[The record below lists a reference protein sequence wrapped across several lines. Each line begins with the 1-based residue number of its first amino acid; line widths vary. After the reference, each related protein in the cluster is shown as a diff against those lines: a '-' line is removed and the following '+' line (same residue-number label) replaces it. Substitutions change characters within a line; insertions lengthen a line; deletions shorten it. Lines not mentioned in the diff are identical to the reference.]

1 MPSLKEI
8 RTKISSVK
16 STKRIMQA
24 MKMIATVKY
33 AKTQLMLNSFRPYFK
48 SYEDIVKIVTGS
60 IKESPSRFLNP
71 NENSNKDILIIV
83 SSDRGLCG
91 SYNTSLFRMIEK
103 HNFKSENIKNLYV
116 GKKGAD
122 YFKEI
127 GFGESISSLTE
138 KNYKNIAE
146 EITDQLLIPFL
157 EEKIDN
163 IYIAYNKFE
172 SAISQAPTISKV
184 LPIQLEVDKSED
196 DKSGDILIEPGIESF
211 VEEVLPKFFNLTISS
226 VLLESVT
233 SEHAARTAAMDN
245 ATRNADDILRD
256 TTILFNKTRQAYI
269 TTELMDIVN
278 GAEAIK

>member
-60 IKESPSRFLNP
+60 IKDSPSRFLNP
-71 NENSNKDILIIV
+71 NENSDKDILIIV

-127 GFGESISSLTE
+127 GFGESISSLSE

>member
-8 RTKISSVK
+8 RNKISSVK

-33 AKTQLMLNSFRPYFK
+33 AKTQIMLNSFRPYFR
-48 SYEDIVKIVTGS
+48 SYKDIVNIVTSS
-60 IKESPSRFLNP
+60 IKESPSRFLTVGDDSAN
-71 NENSNKDILIIV
+71 DVLIIV

-103 HNFKSENIKNLYV
+103 YDFKSERISNFYV
-116 GKKGAD
+116 GKKGSD
-122 YFKEI
+122 YFKTDS
-127 GFGESISSLTE
+127 FGDNITSLTE
-138 KNYKNIAE
+138 KNYKIISE
-146 EITDQLLIPFL
+146 QVSSQLLAPFMNQ
-157 EEKIDN
+157 EIDN

-172 SAISQAPTISKV
+172 SAISQVPTISKI
-184 LPIQLEVDKSED
+184 LPIQLD
-196 DKSGDILIEPGIESF
+196 DKEMEEDNPGDILIEPGIESF

-226 VLLESVT
+226 ILLESVT

>member
-71 NENSNKDILIIV
+71 NENSDKDILIIV

-146 EITDQLLIPFL
+146 EVSSQLLVPFL
-157 EEKIDN
+157 DKKVDN

>member
-33 AKTQLMLNSFRPYFK
+33 AKTQLMLNSFRPYFS
-48 SYEDIVKIVTGS
+48 SYQDIVRIVTSS
-60 IKESPSRFLNP
+60 IKDSPSRFLNYK
-71 NENSNKDILIIV
+71 NDSSRDVLIIV

-103 HNFKSENIKNLYV
+103 HMFESDEIQKFYI

-122 YFKEI
+122 YFKEV
-127 GFGESISSLTE
+127 GYGEDISSLTE
-138 KNYKNIAE
+138 KNYKAISE
-146 EITDQLLIPFL
+146 QITDQLLQPFL
-157 EEKIDN
+157 DEKIDN
-163 IYIAYNKFE
+163 VYVAYNKFE
-172 SAISQAPTISKV
+172 SAISQVPTISKV
-184 LPIQLEVDKSED
+184 LPIKLEEKDIED
-196 DKSGDILIEPGIESF
+196 EKSGDILIEPGIDSF
-211 VEEVLPKFFNLTISS
+211 IEEVLPKFFNLTISS
-226 VLLESVT
+226 ILLESVT

>member
-60 IKESPSRFLNP
+60 IKDSSSRFLNP
-71 NENSNKDILIIV
+71 NENSDKDILIIV

-211 VEEVLPKFFNLTISS
+211 GEEVLPKFFNLTISS

>member
-8 RTKISSVK
+8 RNKISSVK

-33 AKTQLMLNSFRPYFK
+33 AKTQIMLNSFRPYYK
-48 SYEDIVKIVTGS
+48 SYKDIVSIVTS
-60 IKESPSRFLNP
+60 SLKDSPSRFLSSDNT
-71 NENSNKDILIIV
+71 STKDLLIIV

-91 SYNTSLFRMIEK
+91 SYNTSLFRMIERYD
-103 HNFKSENIKNLYV
+103 FKSEKIDNLYV
-116 GKKGAD
+116 GKKGSD
-122 YFKEI
+122 YFKTE
-127 GFGESISSLTE
+127 GFGDSITSLTE

-146 EITDQLLIPFL
+146 EVSSQLLVPFL
-157 EEKIDN
+157 DKKVDN

-172 SAISQAPTISKV
+172 SAISQVPTISKI
-184 LPIQLEVDKSED
+184 LPIQLEEQDSVED
-196 DKSGDILIEPGIESF
+196 NGGDILIEPGIESF

-226 VLLESVT
+226 ILLESVT

>member
-48 SYEDIVKIVTGS
+48 PYEDIVKIVTGS
-60 IKESPSRFLNP
+60 IKDSPSRFLNP
-71 NENSNKDILIIV
+71 NENSDKDILIIV

-127 GFGESISSLTE
+127 GFGESISSLSE

>member
-71 NENSNKDILIIV
+71 NENSDKDILIIV

-122 YFKEI
+122 YFKEV

>member
-60 IKESPSRFLNP
+60 IKDSSSRFLNP
-71 NENSNKDILIIV
+71 NENSDKDILIIV

>member
-48 SYEDIVKIVTGS
+48 SYKDIVKIVTGS
-60 IKESPSRFLNP
+60 IKDSPSRFLNI
-71 NENSNKDILIIV
+71 NEDSNNDILVIV

-91 SYNTSLFRMIEK
+91 SYNTSLFRMIERYS
-103 HNFKSENIKNLYV
+103 FKSENIKNLYV

-127 GFGESISSLTE
+127 GFGESITSLTE

-146 EITDQLLIPFL
+146 EITGQLLLPFL

-172 SAISQAPTISKV
+172 SAISQVPTISKV
-184 LPIQLEVDKSED
+184 LPIELEVEESED

-226 VLLESVT
+226 ILLESVT

>member
-71 NENSNKDILIIV
+71 NENSDKDILIIV

-127 GFGESISSLTE
+127 GFGESISSLSE

>member
-60 IKESPSRFLNP
+60 IKDSPSRFLNP
-71 NENSNKDILIIV
+71 NENSDKDILIIV

>member
-48 SYEDIVKIVTGS
+48 SYKDIVKIVTGS
-60 IKESPSRFLNP
+60 IKDSPSRFLNI
-71 NENSNKDILIIV
+71 NEDSNNDILVIV

-91 SYNTSLFRMIEK
+91 SYNTSLFRMIERYS
-103 HNFKSENIKNLYV
+103 FKSENIKNLYV

-127 GFGESISSLTE
+127 GFGESITSLTE

-146 EITDQLLIPFL
+146 EITGQLLLPFL

-172 SAISQAPTISKV
+172 SAISQVPIISKV

-226 VLLESVT
+226 ILLESVT

>member
-1 MPSLKEI
+1 MI
-8 RTKISSVK
+8 
-16 STKRIMQA
+16 KRFFNYKLDHLEQVRENVIYNFI
-24 MKMIATVKY
+24 K
-33 AKTQLMLNSFRPYFK
+33 
-48 SYEDIVKIVTGS
+48 EDIVKTVTGS
-60 IKESPSRFLNP
+60 IKDSPSRLLNP
-71 NENSNKDILIIV
+71 NENSDKDILIIV

-127 GFGESISSLTE
+127 GYGESISSLTE
-138 KNYKNIAE
+138 KNYKKSAE
-146 EITDQLLIPFL
+146 ELTDQLLIPFL

>member
-71 NENSNKDILIIV
+71 NENSDKDILIIV

-91 SYNTSLFRMIEK
+91 SYNTSLFRTIEK

-172 SAISQAPTISKV
+172 SATSQAPTISKV

>member
-8 RTKISSVK
+8 RNKISSVK

-33 AKTQLMLNSFRPYFK
+33 AKTQIMLNSFRPYFK
-48 SYEDIVKIVTGS
+48 SYKDIVNIVTSS
-60 IKESPSRFLNP
+60 IKESPSRFLSVGNDSA
-71 NENSNKDILIIV
+71 NDVLIIV

-91 SYNTSLFRMIEK
+91 SYNTRLFRMIEK
-103 HNFKSENIKNLYV
+103 YDFKCDRINYFFGGKN
-116 GKKGAD
+116 GSD
-122 YFKEI
+122 YFKTDS
-127 GFGESISSLTE
+127 FGDNITSLTE
-138 KNYKNIAE
+138 KNYKIISE
-146 EITDQLLIPFL
+146 QVSSQLLAPFMNQ
-157 EEKIDN
+157 EIDN

-172 SAISQAPTISKV
+172 SAISQVPTISKI
-184 LPIQLEVDKSED
+184 LPIQLD
-196 DKSGDILIEPGIESF
+196 DKEMKEDNPGDILIEPGIESF

-226 VLLESVT
+226 ILLESVT

>member
-60 IKESPSRFLNP
+60 IKDSPSRFLNP
-71 NENSNKDILIIV
+71 NENSDKDILIIV

-122 YFKEI
+122 YFKDI

>member
-1 MPSLKEI
+1 MQSLKEI

-16 STKRIMQA
+16 SKKRIMQA

-33 AKTQLMLNSFRPYFK
+33 AKTQLMLNAFRPYFS
-48 SYEDIVKIVTGS
+48 SYEDIVRIVTS
-60 IKESPSRFLNP
+60 SVKDSSSRFLNYD
-71 NENSNKDILIIV
+71 NDSSNDILIII

-103 HNFKSENIKNLYV
+103 HEFQSEQIENLYV
-116 GKKGAD
+116 GKKGVD
-122 YFKEI
+122 YFKEE
-127 GFGESISSLTE
+127 GFGKNISSLTE
-138 KNYKNIAE
+138 KNYKEVSE
-146 EITDQLLIPFL
+146 EISNQILLPFL
-157 EEKIDN
+157 DQKIDN
-163 IYIAYNKFE
+163 VYIAYNKFE
-172 SAISQAPTISKV
+172 SAISQVPTISKV
-184 LPIQLEVDKSED
+184 LPIQLNEKENQD
-196 DKSGDILIEPGIESF
+196 DEPGDILIEPGVDSFIEN
-211 VEEVLPKFFNLTISS
+211 VLPKFFNLTISS
-226 VLLESVT
+226 ILLESVT

>member
-60 IKESPSRFLNP
+60 IKDSPSRFLNS
-71 NENSNKDILIIV
+71 NENSDKDILIIV

>member
-60 IKESPSRFLNP
+60 IKDSPSRFLNP
-71 NENSNKDILIIV
+71 NENSDKDILIIV

-146 EITDQLLIPFL
+146 EITDQLLTPFL

-172 SAISQAPTISKV
+172 SAISQVPIISKV

>member
-60 IKESPSRFLNP
+60 IKDSPSRFLNT
-71 NENSNKDILIIV
+71 NENSDKDILIIV

-116 GKKGAD
+116 GKKCAD

-146 EITDQLLIPFL
+146 EITDQLLTPFL

-172 SAISQAPTISKV
+172 SAISQVPIISKV

>member
-71 NENSNKDILIIV
+71 NENSDKDILIIV

-138 KNYKNIAE
+138 KNYKSIAE

>member
-33 AKTQLMLNSFRPYFK
+33 AKTQLMLNAFRPYFS
-48 SYEDIVKIVTGS
+48 SYEDIVRIVTS
-60 IKESPSRFLNP
+60 SVKDSSSRFLNYD
-71 NENSNKDILIIV
+71 NDSSNDILIII

-103 HNFKSENIKNLYV
+103 HEFQSEQIKNLYV
-116 GKKGAD
+116 GKKGVD
-122 YFKEI
+122 YFKEE
-127 GFGESISSLTE
+127 GFGKNISSLTE
-138 KNYKNIAE
+138 KNYKEVSE
-146 EITDQLLIPFL
+146 EISNQILLPFL
-157 EEKIDN
+157 DQKIDN
-163 IYIAYNKFE
+163 VYIAYNKFE
-172 SAISQAPTISKV
+172 SAISQVPTISKV
-184 LPIQLEVDKSED
+184 LPIQLNEKENQD
-196 DKSGDILIEPGIESF
+196 DEPGDILIEPGVDSFIEN
-211 VEEVLPKFFNLTISS
+211 VLPKFFNLTISS
-226 VLLESVT
+226 ILLESVT

>member
-1 MPSLKEI
+1 
-8 RTKISSVK
+8 
-16 STKRIMQA
+16 MQA

-33 AKTQLMLNSFRPYFK
+33 AKTQIMLNSFRPYYK
-48 SYEDIVKIVTGS
+48 SYKDIVSIVTS
-60 IKESPSRFLNP
+60 SLKDSPSRFLSSDNT
-71 NENSNKDILIIV
+71 STKDLLIIV

-91 SYNTSLFRMIEK
+91 SYNTSLFRMIERYD
-103 HNFKSENIKNLYV
+103 FKSEKIDNLYV
-116 GKKGAD
+116 GKKGSD
-122 YFKEI
+122 YFKTE
-127 GFGESISSLTE
+127 GFGDSITSLTE

-146 EITDQLLIPFL
+146 EVSSQLLVPFL
-157 EEKIDN
+157 DKKVDN

-172 SAISQAPTISKV
+172 SAISQVPTISKI
-184 LPIQLEVDKSED
+184 LPIQLEEQDSVED
-196 DKSGDILIEPGIESF
+196 NGGDILIEPGIESF

-226 VLLESVT
+226 ILLESVT

>member
-8 RTKISSVK
+8 RNKISSVK

-33 AKTQLMLNSFRPYFK
+33 AKTQIMLNSFRPYYK
-48 SYEDIVKIVTGS
+48 SYKDIVSIVTS
-60 IKESPSRFLNP
+60 SLKDSPSRFLSLDNT
-71 NENSNKDILIIV
+71 STKDLLIIV

-91 SYNTSLFRMIEK
+91 SYNTSLFRMIERYD
-103 HNFKSENIKNLYV
+103 FKSEKIDNLYV
-116 GKKGAD
+116 GKKGSD
-122 YFKEI
+122 YFKTE
-127 GFGESISSLTE
+127 GFGDSITSLTE

-146 EITDQLLIPFL
+146 EVSSQLLVPFL
-157 EEKIDN
+157 DKKVDN

-172 SAISQAPTISKV
+172 SAISQVPTISKI
-184 LPIQLEVDKSED
+184 LPIQLEEQDSVEDKG
-196 DKSGDILIEPGIESF
+196 GDILIEPGIESF

-226 VLLESVT
+226 ILLESVT

>member
-60 IKESPSRFLNP
+60 IKDSPSRFLNP
-71 NENSNKDILIIV
+71 NENSDKDILIIV

-146 EITDQLLIPFL
+146 EITDQLLTPFL

-172 SAISQAPTISKV
+172 SAISQVPTISKV
-184 LPIQLEVDKSED
+184 LPIQLEVDKSEG

>member
-60 IKESPSRFLNP
+60 IKDSPSRFLNT
-71 NENSNKDILIIV
+71 NENSDKDILIIV

-116 GKKGAD
+116 GKKCAD

-146 EITDQLLIPFL
+146 EITDQLLTPFL

-172 SAISQAPTISKV
+172 SAISQVPTISKV
-184 LPIQLEVDKSED
+184 LPIQLEVDKSEG

>member
-48 SYEDIVKIVTGS
+48 SYKDIVKIVTGS
-60 IKESPSRFLNP
+60 IKDSPSRFLNI
-71 NENSNKDILIIV
+71 NEDSNNDILVIV

-91 SYNTSLFRMIEK
+91 SYNTSLFRMIERYS
-103 HNFKSENIKNLYV
+103 FKSENIKNLYV

-127 GFGESISSLTE
+127 GFGESITSLTE

-146 EITDQLLIPFL
+146 EITGQLLLPFL
-157 EEKIDN
+157 EKKIDN

-172 SAISQAPTISKV
+172 SAISQVPTISKV
-184 LPIQLEVDKSED
+184 LPIELED

-226 VLLESVT
+226 ILLESVT

>member
-71 NENSNKDILIIV
+71 NENSNNDILIIV

-91 SYNTSLFRMIEK
+91 SYNTSLFRTIEK